1 MTRSRIPPLQT
12 LRAFEAAVRLQSFT
26 RAADELALTQ
36 GAVSQHVRALEAQL
50 GHPLFTRERN
60 GAVPTQAAHALALQV
75 RQGLSVLARAFDAT
89 KAVRAARASN
99 TTLHVSVLPSV
110 ATRWLEPRLPR
121 FRAAHPAIDVVLHPD
136 IALAPLDK
144 GSRIDVALRYGP
156 GAWPGVVAEKLMN
169 ETLFPVASPA
179 YRNRDGVA
187 PREAADLARS
197 TLLRHPAQPWEP
209 WFQAARVDLVEPRR
223 APRFNDVE
231 SLIEAVLKG
240 RGVALARRSL
250 IAPELASG
258 ALVRVSK
265 VSLADVHA
273 HYVVW
278 RPGHPKAR
286 AIAAWLGWLRDE
298 ARRKPPR
305 RTSVTGMSVTGMSV
319 TGGRQQIE
327 SESS

>member
-1 MTRSRIPPLQT
+1 MQT

-50 GHPLFTRERN
+50 GRPLFTRERN

-187 PREAADLARS
+187 PREAGDLARS

-223 APRFNDVE
+223 APRFDDVE

-305 RTSVTGMSVTGMSV
+305 RTSVTGTSVTGMSV

-327 SESS
+327 SDSS